1 VGLAGRRGPRRD
13 GAGIEHIVIIGAGL
27 GGLSAALRLAGAR
40 RSVTVLE
47 QGDGPGGRAGRVSQD
62 GFAFDTGPTVLTMPQ
77 LIGDALACVGE
88 EMGDWLDLI
97 PVEPAYRATFADGSA
112 LDVHTDVAQMAEA
125 IGAFSGGADAAGYLR
140 MVEFLR
146 RLYDAE
152 RHDFIDRNLDSPL
165 GLLTPSL
172 AKLVAMGAFRRMDP
186 KIASFLSDERVRRVF
201 TFQALYAGVSPQQA
215 LAIYAVIAY
224 LDTVGGVSFP
234 RGGMHEVPLA
244 MAGAAAKH
252 GVNFRYGQRAD
263 AIEISNGRA
272 VAVRTASG
280 ERFPADAV
288 IVNGD
293 APGAM
298 RDLLPPDL
306 VPARR
311 LRRLTYSPSCV
322 VLHVGSSGAMADPA
336 HHTISFGGAW
346 SRTFTE
352 LIERGEL
359 MSDPSLLITNPTHSD
374 PGLAPSGAHSYFV
387 LFPAPNLARAPLDWS
402 VIGPRYRDEMVAVL
416 DARGYG
422 AIGAG
427 SRSEL
432 LVTPADWAA
441 QGMAAGTPFAAAHT
455 FAQTGPFRLSTAPT
469 PIANLA
475 FCGSHIQPG
484 VGVPMVLL
492 SGRLAAERLIGPVG

>member
-1 VGLAGRRGPRRD
+1 MVAARRRD
-13 GAGIEHIVIIGAGL
+13 GASIEHVVIIGAGL
-27 GGLSAALRLAGAR
+27 GGLSAALRLAGAGR
-40 RSVTVLE
+40 AVTVLE
-47 QGDGPGGRAGRVSQD
+47 QADGPGGRAGQARQD
-62 GFAFDTGPTVLTMPQ
+62 GFTFDTGPTVLTMPQ
-77 LIGDALACVGE
+77 LIADALACVGE
-88 EMGDWLDLI
+88 EMGSWLDLV
-97 PVEPAYRATFADGSA
+97 PVTPAYRAGFADGSA

-172 AKLVAMGAFRRMDP
+172 ARIAAMGAFRRMEP

-215 LAIYAVIAY
+215 LAVYAVIAY

-234 RGGMHEVPLA
+234 RGGMYQVPLA

-252 GVNFRYGQRAD
+252 GVDFRYGERAE
-263 AIEISNGRA
+263 AIEVVNGRA
-272 VAVRTASG
+272 TAVRTARG
-280 ERFPADAV
+280 ERFAADAV

-293 APGAM
+293 APGAL
-298 RDLLPPDL
+298 RDLLPADL

-311 LRRLTYSPSCV
+311 LRRLRYSPSCV
-322 VLHVGSSGAMADPA
+322 VLHLGSSGAMPDPA

-352 LIERGEL
+352 LIDRGEL

-374 PGLAPSGAHSYFV
+374 PALAPDGEHTYFV
-387 LFPAPNLARAPLDWS
+387 LFPTPNLEAAPLDWG
-402 VIGPRYRDEMVAVL
+402 VIGPRYRDEMLAVL

-422 AIGAG
+422 ALGAG
-427 SRSEL
+427 ARSEL

-469 PIANLA
+469 PVPNLA

-492 SGRLAAERLIGPVG
+492 SGRMAAERLIGPVL